1 MSNYSWGLML
11 VMAALSLPVI
21 LDLADCIANAI
32 TTIASSIGLQRRFL
46 EDCDEPLSRVI
57 ASPATLISGPKKRK
71 EKSKERKENLAR
83 TGEGLQCDRTCRRS
97 SHWEFR
103 WVGGFFFPGRGSA
116 QRVEKGEELTEP
128 CWTVMRTASVRY
140 VCSTSNR
147 TMNSTIAWD
156 RNTHVRGS
164 HLIELSGRRRLDSI
178 PLPRTP
184 LQSLPPCGRKDTA
197 NAPH

>member
-1 MSNYSWGLML
+1 MENYCLLYSPSTKVPRGCDKPHIPRDRVPSN
-11 VMAALSLPVI
+11 V
-21 LDLADCIANAI
+21 DLGSQKKKNRKKEKKIWRERER
-32 TTIASSIGLQRRFL
+32 ASSVIG
-46 EDCDEPLSRVI
+46 
-57 ASPATLISGPKKRK
+57 PAGGR
-71 EKSKERKENLAR
+71 R
-83 TGEGLQCDRTCRRS
+83 TGNL
-97 SHWEFR
+97 
-103 WVGGFFFPGRGSA
+103 GGWAGFFPGRGSA

-128 CWTVMRTASVRY
+128 CWTVMRAASVRY

-197 NAPH
+197 TYLR

>member
-1 MSNYSWGLML
+1 MTQPWR
-11 VMAALSLPVI
+11 
-21 LDLADCIANAI
+21 
-32 TTIASSIGLQRRFL
+32 TIASSIRLQRRFL
-46 EDCDEPLSRVI
+46 EAVTNPTSRVI

-103 WVGGFFFPGRGSA
+103 WVGGVFFPGRGSA

-128 CWTVMRTASVRY
+128 CWTVRRTASVRY

-156 RNTHVRGS
+156 RNTHVRGFS
-164 HLIELSGRRRLDSI
+164 LDRTLRSTSAGFHSITKDSPPIASSLRSQGYRDHHFSPHAARCLAAAMIEL
-178 PLPRTP
+178 
-184 LQSLPPCGRKDTA
+184 
-197 NAPH
+197 